1 LTVAPDGNWVEV
13 VGGAKG
19 RLDVKRR
26 YLLSTTADRWL
37 PLPARSQFFEH
48 GAVFSLDGSTAMW
61 RGGGVLDEP
70 RSLWWT
76 DLGRPDPMA
85 RPTNLVVSP
94 DAALTL
100 SGEGTRLAILE
111 EGTVSVYELEEERL
125 VKAIRLPEDFQRVAT
140 VFVDP
145 NTLRLFARFG
155 VDDTQSVLIAEI
167 DVATGELVRTG
178 EVPGLEEI
186 SWFAVDAALEHMV
199 VRTRSEDNL
208 VSERRLH
215 DAQSGALIRKLDV
228 AGFPSFLEDGRMVLT
243 SESDDGSITLVVE
256 SVEGEGRI
264 IHTLRAA
271 FGSMVLGE
279 AVPNGVIVSHLVDP
293 SDRTQGIRLALFD
306 VDTGEMRNV
315 GSHLR
320 SRVRWFPW
328 KSGVL
333 MGFFWHCN
341 QPAVSR
347 LFIDQSGALV
357 RWDLES
363 GEMVHVVGGQD

>member
-1 LTVAPDGNWVEV
+1 
-13 VGGAKG
+13 
-19 RLDVKRR
+19 
-26 YLLSTTADRWL
+26 
-37 PLPARSQFFEH
+37 
-48 GAVFSLDGSTAMW
+48 
-61 RGGGVLDEP
+61 
-70 RSLWWT
+70 
-76 DLGRPDPMA
+76 
-85 RPTNLVVSP
+85 
-94 DAALTL
+94 
-100 SGEGTRLAILE
+100 
-111 EGTVSVYELEEERL
+111 
-125 VKAIRLPEDFQRVAT
+125 
-140 VFVDP
+140 
-145 NTLRLFARFG
+145 
-155 VDDTQSVLIAEI
+155 
-167 DVATGELVRTG
+167 
-178 EVPGLEEI
+178 
-186 SWFAVDAALEHMV
+186 
-199 VRTRSEDNL
+199 
-208 VSERRLH
+208 
-215 DAQSGALIRKLDV
+215 
-228 AGFPSFLEDGRMVLT
+228 MVLT